1 MDDKLNRRQFSGR
14 VSALAATAATLGIAG
29 CMGIGSG
36 MDGEVN
42 IEVEGVEVT
51 STEIQE
57 KEEFGIEYI
66 SLYAVIE
73 NTSSETVD
81 IRPVGQFFDENG
93 AELDTSSARCSEIGP
108 GETVNK
114 SVMSTERADSAAR
127 YELLIRENQGTLGCM

>member
-1 MDDKLNRRQFSGR
+1 
-14 VSALAATAATLGIAG
+14 VTTLAATAATLGITG
-29 CMGIGSG
+29 CMGNGSG
-36 MDGEVN
+36 MDREVN

-57 KEEFGIEYI
+57 KEEFGIEYT

-81 IRPVGQFFDENG
+81 IRPVGQFFDEND
-93 AELDTSSARCSEIGP
+93 AELDTSSGDCSEIDP

-114 SVMSTERADSAAR
+114 AVMSTERVDSAVR
-127 YELLIRENQGTLGCM
+127 YELLIRDNLGTRGCL